1 MTTNYKTM
9 LMGVLCVALLALPGC
24 NTFAPEQRTQPPVP
38 LPSSYTLYD
47 QGDRELDQWWRAFGD
62 AEVDA
67 LIQEALARNF
77 DIRAA
82 WARLAQAQA
91 TARRAAAGLYPSL
104 DAQGEAR
111 QQRTYAKPQ
120 NQDEHK
126 LTETENYDL
135 GLAASYEVDLWNKIS
150 SEQKAQ
156 VLAADAALE
165 DVQAAAVTVS
175 AEIADAWAGLMAVRA
190 AMRVLDEQIKVN
202 QTLLDLQILR
212 FENGLSQAVDV
223 SQQRENLAA
232 VKSDVPRL
240 KAQEQTFLTTLALL
254 TGKAGA
260 RELQISGSELPVLI
274 DLPQTGLPADL
285 LAKRPDVRAAGFR
298 LDSADWQVSAAR
310 ADRLPSLNLAAS
322 AAYSAASFDLLFSN
336 WVTTLA
342 ASITAPIF
350 DGGARKAEV
359 ERTRAVADERLADYA
374 RVVAQAVKEV
384 EDSLSNEATQREL
397 IDRLGEEL
405 EAAKQTRLQAR
416 ISYLNGDS
424 DYLVFLTG
432 VQNVQRIE
440 RQLITEQAN
449 LVRFRI
455 ALYRALGGGW
465 GGQPQS
471 LAASNEHQETTT
483 TLSLGN

>member
-1 MTTNYKTM
+1 MADNFKTM
-9 LMGVLCVALLALPGC
+9 LMGVLCSALLALSGC
-24 NTFAPEQRTQPPVP
+24 NTFEPQARTQPPVP
-38 LPSSYTLYD
+38 LSSSYALY
-47 QGDRELDQWWRAFGD
+47 GEGEGEIDQWWKAFGD
-62 AEVDA
+62 AEVEA
-67 LIQEALARNF
+67 LIQEALAQNF

-82 WARLAQAQA
+82 WARLDQA
-91 TARRAAAGLYPSL
+91 RAAAKRAGAGLYPSL

-120 NQDEHK
+120 NQAGNK

-135 GLAASYEVDLWNKIS
+135 GLAAGYEIDLWSRID

-165 DVQAAAVTVS
+165 DVQAAAVTVA

-190 AMRVLDEQIKVN
+190 EMRVLGEQVQVN
-202 QTLLDLQILR
+202 QTLLDMQVLR
-212 FENGLSQAVDV
+212 FENGMSQAVDV

-232 VKSDVPRL
+232 VKADLPRL
-240 KAQEQTFLTTLALL
+240 MAREKTLMTTLALL
-254 TGKAGA
+254 SGKAGA
-260 RELQISGSELPVLI
+260 SELDISGFELPGLI
-274 DLPQTGLPADL
+274 DLPRTGLPADL
-285 LAKRPDVRAAGFR
+285 LAKRPDVRAAGLR
-298 LDSADWQVSAAR
+298 LNSADWQVAAAR

-322 AAYSAASFDLLFSN
+322 AAYSSASFDLLFSN
-336 WVTTLA
+336 WITTLA
-342 ASITAPIF
+342 ASITAPIL

-359 ERTRAVADERLADYA
+359 RRTRALAEERLADYA
-374 RVVAQAVKEV
+374 RVVALAVKEV

-397 IDRLGEEL
+397 IDRLGEQL
-405 EAAKQTRLQAR
+405 QAAQQTRLQAR

-440 RQLITEQAN
+440 RLLIAERAN

-465 GGQPQS
+465 DGGTPS
-471 LAASNEHQETTT
+471 LAASNQQQ
-483 TLSLGN
+483 